1 MALNSF
7 FHKTGRIHPPDG
19 RPGGQALSPGLR
31 ANLLL
36 LLAAAIWG
44 TAFVAQRVG
53 MESMGPFTY
62 NGVRFALGVLSLAP
76 LLAAQS
82 RRGPAAVPAGPR
94 DRGLAVA
101 GALAAG
107 LVMFGG
113 VTLQQVGLLSTTAGK
128 AGFITGLYVV
138 FVPILGLLFRLRA
151 GFGGWIGALLAAAGL
166 YLLSVTARFTLAP
179 GDGLVLL
186 GAVFWAGHVLL
197 LGFLSPRV
205 DPVRLAAGQ
214 FAVCS
219 LLSLACAA
227 ALEEITWAG
236 LAAGAAPIAYGGI
249 MSVGVAYT
257 LQVVAQKHAAPAPA
271 AIILSLESAFAAL
284 AGFLLLGEV
293 LTLRGLWGCALMLA
307 GMLAAQLWPRSKD

>member
-1 MALNSF
+1 MS
-7 FHKTGRIHPPDG
+7 R
-19 RPGGQALSPGLR
+19 SLR

-36 LLAAAIWG
+36 LTTAAIWG

-53 MESMGPFTY
+53 MESVGPFTF

-76 LLAAQS
+76 LLLWQA
-82 RRGPAAVPAGPR
+82 RRGPAAAPAGR
-94 DRGLAVA
+94 VGSRTAWW
-101 GALAAG
+101 GAAAAG

-113 VTLQQVGLLSTTAGK
+113 VSLQQVGLLSTTAGK

-138 FVPILGLLFRLRA
+138 FVPLLGLCWGQRP
-151 GFGGWIGALLAAAGL
+151 GTGGWVGAVASAAGL
-166 YLLSVTARFTLAP
+166 YLLSVTESFTLAP
-179 GDGLVLL
+179 GDGWVLL

-197 LGFLSPRV
+197 LGYLSPRV

-219 LLSLACAA
+219 AASLAV
-227 ALEEITWAG
+227 ALACEPITWAG
-236 LAAGAAPIAYGGI
+236 LWAGAWPIAYGGC

-257 LQVVAQKHAAPAPA
+257 LQVVAQKDARPTPA

-284 AGFLLLGEV
+284 AGFLLLDEV
-293 LTLRGLWGCALMLA
+293 LGVRGLGGCALMLA
-307 GMLAAQLWPRSKD
+307 GMFAAQLWPRSGR

>member
-1 MALNSF
+1 M
-7 FHKTGRIHPPDG
+7 
-19 RPGGQALSPGLR
+19 SPSLR

-36 LLAAAIWG
+36 LATAAIWG
-44 TAFVAQRVG
+44 SAFVAQRVG
-53 MESMGPFTY
+53 MESVGPFTY

-76 LLAAQS
+76 LLAWQA
-82 RRGPAAVPAGPR
+82 RRGPAAAPGGRPGRRIALG
-94 DRGLAVA
+94 

-113 VTLQQVGLLSTTAGK
+113 VSLQQLGLVYTTAGK

-138 FVPILGLLFRLRA
+138 LVPLLGLFWSQRPGA
-151 GFGGWIGALLAAAGL
+151 GGWLGALAAAAGL
-166 YLLSVTARFTLAP
+166 YLLSVTADFDLAP

-186 GAVFWAGHVLL
+186 GALFWAGHVLL
-197 LGFLSPRV
+197 LGYLSPRA

-219 LLSLACAA
+219 AASLAV
-227 ALEEITWAG
+227 ALACEEITWAG
-236 LAAGAAPIAYGGI
+236 LAAGAWPIAYGGC

-257 LQVVAQKHAAPAPA
+257 LQVVAQKHARPTPA

-284 AGFLLLGEV
+284 AGYALLGEV
-293 LTLRGLWGCALMLA
+293 LGPRGLAGCALMLG
-307 GMLAAQLWPRSKD
+307 GMLAAQLWPRAAD